1 MSYQM
6 QWETG
11 FIRLGLMMQYE
22 SDCHFIKTME
32 STSSFYY
39 MILYATINV
48 NEKTIFLYIVTVL

>member
-1 MSYQM
+1 M

-22 SDCHFIKTME
+22 SDFHFIKTME
-32 STSSFYY
+32 STSFYY

-48 NEKTIFLYIVTVL
+48 NEKTIFLYIVTIL

>member
-22 SDCHFIKTME
+22 SGFHFIKTME
-32 STSSFYY
+32 SPFFYY
-39 MILYATINV
+39 IILYATINV
-48 NEKTIFLYIVTVL
+48 NEKTIFLCIVTVL

>member
-22 SDCHFIKTME
+22 SDFHFIKTME
-32 STSSFYY
+32 SISFYY